1 MRRSV
6 FRKPSLKASFKARTT
21 GRAKRAVK
29 RAIIPGYG
37 KKGTGFIKNPKRS
50 MYNAV
55 YHRTSIDTLK
65 PIKNKKRTTQGQGSQ
80 QSSSS
85 CLWWIFWI
93 VILILCLANIHI
105 TLGILLVCGVVWLL
119 VKLFKKHDK
128 ITSSN
133 TVNVDQN
140 DVPNTSKL
148 PTAKP
153 VVHEGNLVAGN
164 KSYNINP
171 KILPLL
177 YFTDGQLKNID
188 SEVGEPSA
196 ISINFP
202 VAEGQF
208 QKLNYYPSYSELTP
222 EQRDGFLSWLS
233 TDLSNIPD
241 IGFAF
246 LLLYCLERHILH
258 DEYLEESLK
267 IISKLQSQ
275 INNGSFDYYSSTSI
289 GYIFFIHK
297 RLDLLKYVD
306 LNKCDIKLQI
316 LLSHRLSADQLIALA
331 SKVDFRNQH
340 YIKEYPELFKKALV
354 EDLKRNFGSEYFEY
368 ELSNIQKLK
377 KEPYMF
383 SNYSLRKG
391 NNRPDLLM
399 PDPLSDRKLCHD
411 IYAELQKAHD
421 QVKGFLEIKRAVES
435 KKDKSKK
442 KIAKPK
448 RINSKTGYPM
458 STDKQIRNATEQLKL
473 TRKFLKNNQIS
484 SYSSRSSQEK
494 MEDLVWN
501 NSAEKMDSAD
511 LEYKKGEWD
520 KAEKL
525 WLTCV
530 AINYRA
536 ANRLRIMYQKEH
548 RFNDAVQIIDF
559 AVDSPVLRKIN
570 NDSYI
575 TDFKKKLETAEQ
587 KSMKHENEDQ
597 SKLSEEDLKKL
608 NRDSDYWFKKIE
620 TADCKIKLNT

>member
-1 MRRSV
+1 MRRRSV

-65 PIKNKKRTTQGQGSQ
+65 PIKNKKRTIQGQGSQ

-133 TVNVDQN
+133 TVNVDQK

-316 LLSHRLSADQLIALA
+316 LLSHRLSADQLITLA

-354 EDLKRNFGSEYFEY
+354 EDLKRNFGSECFEY

-391 NNRPDLLM
+391 NNRQDLLM

-473 TRKFLKNNQIS
+473 TRKFLKNNHIS

-575 TDFKKKLETAEQ
+575 TDFKNKLETAEQ

-620 TADCKIKLNT
+620 TVKFYV

>member
-1 MRRSV
+1 MRRRSV

-65 PIKNKKRTTQGQGSQ
+65 PIKDKKRTTQNQGSQ

-133 TVNVDQN
+133 TVNVDQSV
-140 DVPNTSKL
+140 DSTDTPKT
-148 PTAKP
+148 TAKP

-188 SEVGEPSA
+188 TEVGEPSA

-246 LLLYCLERHILH
+246 LLLYCLERNILH

-354 EDLKRNFGSEYFEY
+354 ENLKRNFGSEYFEY

-620 TADCKIKLNT
+620 TVKFYV

>member
-1 MRRSV
+1 MRRRSV

-153 VVHEGNLVAGN
+153 VVHEVNLVAGN

-233 TDLSNIPD
+233 TDLSNVPD

-267 IISKLQSQ
+267 IISKLQGQ
-275 INNGSFDYYSSTSI
+275 ISNGSFDYYSSTSI
-289 GYIFFIHK
+289 GYILFIHK

-354 EDLKRNFGSEYFEY
+354 ENLKRNFGSEYFEY

-597 SKLSEEDLKKL
+597 SKLSKEDLKKL

-620 TADCKIKLNT
+620 TVKFYV

>member
-1 MRRSV
+1 MRRRSV

-65 PIKNKKRTTQGQGSQ
+65 PIKNKKRTIQGQGSQ

-133 TVNVDQN
+133 TVNVDQK

-188 SEVGEPSA
+188 SEVGEPAA

-354 EDLKRNFGSEYFEY
+354 ENLKRNFGSEYFEY

-620 TADCKIKLNT
+620 TVKFYV

>member
-65 PIKNKKRTTQGQGSQ
+65 PIKNKKRTTQGQGNQ

-208 QKLNYYPSYSELTP
+208 QKLNYYPSYSGLTS
-222 EQRDGFLSWLS
+222 EQRNGFLTWLT
-233 TDLSNIPD
+233 TDLSNVPD

-267 IISKLQSQ
+267 IISKLQGQ
-275 INNGSFDYYSSTSI
+275 ISNGSFDYYSSTSI
-289 GYIFFIHK
+289 GYILFIHK

-354 EDLKRNFGSEYFEY
+354 ENLKRNFGSEYFEY

-620 TADCKIKLNT
+620 TVKFYV

>member
-316 LLSHRLSADQLIALA
+316 LLSHKLSADQLISLA
-331 SKVDFRNQH
+331 TEVDFRNRY
-340 YIKEYPELFKKALV
+340 YIKEYPELFKKALI
-354 EDLKRNFGSEYFEY
+354 ESLKREFGSEYFEY

-620 TADCKIKLNT
+620 TIKFYV

>member
-1 MRRSV
+1 MRRRSV

-105 TLGILLVCGVVWLL
+105 TLGILFVCGVVWLL

-316 LLSHRLSADQLIALA
+316 LLSHRLSADQLISLA
-331 SKVDFRNQH
+331 TEVDFRNQH

-383 SNYSLRKG
+383 SNYSLRKD

-411 IYAELQKAHD
+411 IYVELQKAHD

-442 KIAKPK
+442 RIAKPK

-458 STDKQIRNATEQLKL
+458 STDKQIKNATEQLKL
-473 TRKFLKNNQIS
+473 TRKFLKINRIS

-559 AVDSPVLRKIN
+559 AIDSPVLRKVN
-570 NDSYI
+570 NDSYV

-597 SKLSEEDLKKL
+597 SKLSEEDFEKL
-608 NRDSDYWFKKIE
+608 NSDSDYWFKKVNNI
-620 TADCKIKLNT
+620 TYS

>member
-1 MRRSV
+1 MRRRSV

-21 GRAKRAVK
+21 GRAKRVVK

-105 TLGILLVCGVVWLL
+105 ALGILLVCGVVWLL

-133 TVNVDQN
+133 TVNVDQK

-289 GYIFFIHK
+289 GYILFIHK

-316 LLSHRLSADQLIALA
+316 LLSHKLSADQLISLA
-331 SKVDFRNQH
+331 TEVDFRNRY
-340 YIKEYPELFKKALV
+340 YIKEYPELFKKALI
-354 EDLKRNFGSEYFEY
+354 ESLKREFGSEYFEY

-608 NRDSDYWFKKIE
+608 NRDSDYWFKKIK
-620 TADCKIKLNT
+620 TVKFYV

>member
-65 PIKNKKRTTQGQGSQ
+65 PIKNKKRTIQGQGSQ

-208 QKLNYYPSYSELTP
+208 QKLSYYPSYSGLTS
-222 EQRDGFLSWLS
+222 EQRNGFLTWLT

-316 LLSHRLSADQLIALA
+316 LLSHRLSADQLITLA

-354 EDLKRNFGSEYFEY
+354 EDLKRNFGSECFEY

-473 TRKFLKNNQIS
+473 TRKFLKNNHIS

-620 TADCKIKLNT
+620 TVKFYV

>member
-105 TLGILLVCGVVWLL
+105 TLGILFVCGVVWLL

-153 VVHEGNLVAGN
+153 VVHEGNLVAEN

-297 RLDLLKYVD
+297 RLDLLKYID

-383 SNYSLRKG
+383 SNYSLRKD
-391 NNRPDLLM
+391 NNQPDLLM

-608 NRDSDYWFKKIE
+608 NRDSDYWFKKV
-620 TADCKIKLNT
+620 NNYS

>member
-1 MRRSV
+1 MRRRSV

-65 PIKNKKRTTQGQGSQ
+65 PIKNKKRTIQGQGSQ

-133 TVNVDQN
+133 TVNVDQK
-140 DVPNTSKL
+140 DIPNTSKL
-148 PTAKP
+148 PAAKP
-153 VVHEGNLVAGN
+153 VVYEENLVAGN

-208 QKLNYYPSYSELTP
+208 QKLSYYPSYSGLTS
-222 EQRDGFLSWLS
+222 EQRNGFLTWLT

-267 IISKLQSQ
+267 IISKLQGQ
-275 INNGSFDYYSSTSI
+275 ISNGSFDYYSSTSI
-289 GYIFFIHK
+289 GYILFIHK

-354 EDLKRNFGSEYFEY
+354 ENLKRNFGSEYFEY

-620 TADCKIKLNT
+620 TVKFYV

>member
-65 PIKNKKRTTQGQGSQ
+65 PIKNKKRTIQGQGSQ

-105 TLGILLVCGVVWLL
+105 TLGILAVCGIVWLL

-208 QKLNYYPSYSELTP
+208 QKLSYYPSYSGLTS
-222 EQRDGFLSWLS
+222 EQRNGFLTWLT
-233 TDLSNIPD
+233 TDLSNVPD

-354 EDLKRNFGSEYFEY
+354 ENLKRNFGSEYFEY

-473 TRKFLKNNQIS
+473 TRKFLKINQIS

-620 TADCKIKLNT
+620 TVKFYV

>member
-105 TLGILLVCGVVWLL
+105 TLGILAVCGIVWLI
-119 VKLFKKHDK
+119 VRLFKKHDK
-128 ITSSN
+128 INSSN
-133 TVNVDQN
+133 AGNVDQK

-354 EDLKRNFGSEYFEY
+354 EDLKRNFGSECFEY

-620 TADCKIKLNT
+620 TVKFYV

>member
-21 GRAKRAVK
+21 GMAKRAVK

-140 DVPNTSKL
+140 DVLNTSKL

-331 SKVDFRNQH
+331 SKVNFRNQH

-383 SNYSLRKG
+383 SNYSLRKD
-391 NNRPDLLM
+391 NNQPDLLM

-421 QVKGFLEIKRAVES
+421 QVKGFLEIKRAVEP

-501 NSAEKMDSAD
+501 NSAEKMDNAD

-525 WLTCV
+525 WLACV

-559 AVDSPVLRKIN
+559 AIDSPVLRKVN
-570 NDSYI
+570 NDSYV

-597 SKLSEEDLKKL
+597 SKLSEEDFEKL

-620 TADCKIKLNT
+620 TIKFYV

>member
-1 MRRSV
+1 MRRRSV

-65 PIKNKKRTTQGQGSQ
+65 PIKNKKRTIQGQGSQ

-133 TVNVDQN
+133 TVNVDQK

-208 QKLNYYPSYSELTP
+208 QKLSYYPSYSGLTS
-222 EQRDGFLSWLS
+222 EQRNGFLTWLT
-233 TDLSNIPD
+233 TDLSNVPD

-340 YIKEYPELFKKALV
+340 YIKEYSELFKKALV

-620 TADCKIKLNT
+620 TVKFYV

>member
-6 FRKPSLKASFKARTT
+6 FHKPSLKASFKARTT
-21 GRAKRAVK
+21 GRTKRAVK

-148 PTAKP
+148 PAAKP
-153 VVHEGNLVAGN
+153 VVHEENLVAGN

-177 YFTDGQLKNID
+177 YFTDGRLKNID

-233 TDLSNIPD
+233 TDLSNVPD

-316 LLSHRLSADQLIALA
+316 LLSHKLSADKLISLA
-331 SKVDFRNQH
+331 TEVDFRNRY
-340 YIKEYPELFKKALV
+340 YIKEYPELFKKALI
-354 EDLKRNFGSEYFEY
+354 ESLKREFGSEYFEY
-368 ELSNIQKLK
+368 ELLNIQKLK

-399 PDPLSDRKLCHD
+399 PDPLSDKKLCHE
-411 IYAELQKAHD
+411 IYVKLQRAHD

-525 WLTCV
+525 WLACV

-559 AVDSPVLRKIN
+559 AIDSPVLRKVN
-570 NDSYI
+570 NDSYV

-597 SKLSEEDLKKL
+597 SKLSEEDFEKL
-608 NRDSDYWFKKIE
+608 NSNSDYWFKKVNNI
-620 TADCKIKLNT
+620 TYS

>member
-275 INNGSFDYYSSTSI
+275 IHNGSFDYYSSTSI

-331 SKVDFRNQH
+331 TEVDFRNRY
-340 YIKEYPELFKKALV
+340 YIKEYPELFKKALI
-354 EDLKRNFGSEYFEY
+354 ESLKREFGSEYFEY

-620 TADCKIKLNT
+620 TIKFYV

>member
-1 MRRSV
+1 MRRRSV

-65 PIKNKKRTTQGQGSQ
+65 PIKNKKRTTQGQGNQ

-105 TLGILLVCGVVWLL
+105 TLGILFVCGVVWLL

-140 DVPNTSKL
+140 DMPNTSKL
-148 PTAKP
+148 LTAKP

-208 QKLNYYPSYSELTP
+208 QKLDYYPSYSELTP

-233 TDLSNIPD
+233 TDLSNITD

-331 SKVDFRNQH
+331 TEVDFRNQH

-383 SNYSLRKG
+383 SNYSLRKD
-391 NNRPDLLM
+391 NNQPDLLM

-411 IYAELQKAHD
+411 IYVELQKAHD
-421 QVKGFLEIKRAVES
+421 QVKGFLEIKRAVEPETN
-435 KKDKSKK
+435 KSKK
-442 KIAKPK
+442 RIAKPK

-458 STDKQIRNATEQLKL
+458 STDKQIKNATEQLKL
-473 TRKFLKNNQIS
+473 TRKFLKNNQTNP
-484 SYSSRSSQEK
+484 YKLRNSQEK
-494 MEDLVWN
+494 IEDLVWN
-501 NSAEKMDSAD
+501 NSAEKMDNAD

-520 KAEKL
+520 KAETL
-525 WLTCV
+525 WLACV

-608 NRDSDYWFKKIE
+608 NRDSDYWFKKV
-620 TADCKIKLNT
+620 NNYS

>member
-1 MRRSV
+1 MRRRSV

-37 KKGTGFIKNPKRS
+37 KKGIGFIKNPKRS

-177 YFTDGQLKNID
+177 YFTDSQLKNID

-208 QKLNYYPSYSELTP
+208 QKLNYYPSYSELAP
-222 EQRDGFLSWLS
+222 EQRDVFLSWLS

-267 IISKLQSQ
+267 IISKLQGQ
-275 INNGSFDYYSSTSI
+275 ISNGSFDYYSSTSI
-289 GYIFFIHK
+289 GYILFIHK

-316 LLSHRLSADQLIALA
+316 LLSHKLSADQLISLA
-331 SKVDFRNQH
+331 TGVDFRNRY
-340 YIKEYPELFKKALV
+340 YIKEYPELFKKALI
-354 EDLKRNFGSEYFEY
+354 ESLKREFGSEYFEY

-575 TDFKKKLETAEQ
+575 TDFKNKLETAEQ

-620 TADCKIKLNT
+620 TVKFYV

>member
-1 MRRSV
+1 MRRRSV

-65 PIKNKKRTTQGQGSQ
+65 PIKNKKRTIQGQGSQ

-153 VVHEGNLVAGN
+153 VVHEENLVAGN

-354 EDLKRNFGSEYFEY
+354 ENLKRNFGSEYFEY

-620 TADCKIKLNT
+620 TIKFYV

>member
-1 MRRSV
+1 MRRRSV

-354 EDLKRNFGSEYFEY
+354 ENLKRNFGSEYFEY

-391 NNRPDLLM
+391 NNQPDLLM

-473 TRKFLKNNQIS
+473 TRKFLKINQIS

-620 TADCKIKLNT
+620 TIKFYV

>member
-65 PIKNKKRTTQGQGSQ
+65 PIKNKKRTIQGQGSQ

-316 LLSHRLSADQLIALA
+316 LLSHKLSADQLISLA
-331 SKVDFRNQH
+331 TEVDFRNRY
-340 YIKEYPELFKKALV
+340 YIKEYPELFKKALI
-354 EDLKRNFGSEYFEY
+354 ESLKREFGSEYFEY

-473 TRKFLKNNQIS
+473 TRKFLKINQIS

-620 TADCKIKLNT
+620 TIKFYV

>member
-65 PIKNKKRTTQGQGSQ
+65 PIKNKKRTIQGQGSQ

-316 LLSHRLSADQLIALA
+316 LLSHKLSADQLISLA
-331 SKVDFRNQH
+331 TEVDFRNRY
-340 YIKEYPELFKKALV
+340 YIKEYPELFKKALI
-354 EDLKRNFGSEYFEY
+354 ESLKREFGSEYFEY

-587 KSMKHENEDQ
+587 KSMKHENKDQ

-620 TADCKIKLNT
+620 TVKFYV

>member
-1 MRRSV
+1 MRRRSV

-65 PIKNKKRTTQGQGSQ
+65 PIKNKKRTTQGQGNQ

-267 IISKLQSQ
+267 IISKLQGQ
-275 INNGSFDYYSSTSI
+275 ISNGSFDYYSSTSI
-289 GYIFFIHK
+289 GYILFIHK

-354 EDLKRNFGSEYFEY
+354 ENLKRNFGSEYFEY

-620 TADCKIKLNT
+620 TVKFYV

>member
-1 MRRSV
+1 MRRRSV

-316 LLSHRLSADQLIALA
+316 LLSHRLSADQLITLA

-354 EDLKRNFGSEYFEY
+354 ENLKRNFGSEYFEY

-620 TADCKIKLNT
+620 TVKFYV

>member
-105 TLGILLVCGVVWLL
+105 TLGILFVCGVVWLL

-222 EQRDGFLSWLS
+222 EQRDGFLRWLS

-289 GYIFFIHK
+289 GYIFFILK

-316 LLSHRLSADQLIALA
+316 LLSHRLSADQLISLA
-331 SKVDFRNQH
+331 TEVDFRNQH

-368 ELSNIQKLK
+368 ELSNIKKLK

-383 SNYSLRKG
+383 SNYSLRKD

-411 IYAELQKAHD
+411 IYVELQKAHD

-442 KIAKPK
+442 RIAKPK

-473 TRKFLKNNQIS
+473 TRKFLKNNQTNP
-484 SYSSRSSQEK
+484 YKLRNSQEK
-494 MEDLVWN
+494 IEDLIWN
-501 NSAEKMDSAD
+501 NSAEKMDNAD

-525 WLTCV
+525 WLACV

-559 AVDSPVLRKIN
+559 AIDSPVLRKVN
-570 NDSYI
+570 NDSYV

-597 SKLSEEDLKKL
+597 SKLSEEDFEKL
-608 NRDSDYWFKKIE
+608 NSDSDYWFKKVNNI
-620 TADCKIKLNT
+620 TYS

>member
-1 MRRSV
+1 MRRRSV

-275 INNGSFDYYSSTSI
+275 VNNGSFDYYSSTSI

-316 LLSHRLSADQLIALA
+316 LLSHKLSADQLISLA

-354 EDLKRNFGSEYFEY
+354 EDLKRNFGSECFEY

-383 SNYSLRKG
+383 SNYSLRKD
-391 NNRPDLLM
+391 NNQPDLLM

-620 TADCKIKLNT
+620 TVKFYV

>member
-1 MRRSV
+1 MRRRSV

-37 KKGTGFIKNPKRS
+37 KKGIGFIKNPKRS

-133 TVNVDQN
+133 TVNVDQK

-316 LLSHRLSADQLIALA
+316 LLSHRLSADQLITLA

-354 EDLKRNFGSEYFEY
+354 EDLKRNFGSECFEY

-411 IYAELQKAHD
+411 IYAELQKAYD

-473 TRKFLKNNQIS
+473 TRKFLKNNHIS

-575 TDFKKKLETAEQ
+575 TDFKNKLETAEQ

-620 TADCKIKLNT
+620 TVKFYV

>member
-1 MRRSV
+1 MRRRSV

-275 INNGSFDYYSSTSI
+275 IHNGSFDYYSSTSI

-316 LLSHRLSADQLIALA
+316 LLSHKLSADQLISLA
-331 SKVDFRNQH
+331 TEVDFRNRY
-340 YIKEYPELFKKALV
+340 YIKEYPELFKKALI
-354 EDLKRNFGSEYFEY
+354 ESLKREFGSEYFEY

-620 TADCKIKLNT
+620 TIKFYV

>member
-316 LLSHRLSADQLIALA
+316 LLSHKLSADQLISLA
-331 SKVDFRNQH
+331 TEVDFRNRY
-340 YIKEYPELFKKALV
+340 YIKEYPELFKKALI
-354 EDLKRNFGSEYFEY
+354 ESLKREFGSEYFEY

-620 TADCKIKLNT
+620 TVKFYV

>member
-37 KKGTGFIKNPKRS
+37 KKGIGFIKNPKRS

-148 PTAKP
+148 PAAKP
-153 VVHEGNLVAGN
+153 VVYEENLVAGN

-208 QKLNYYPSYSELTP
+208 QKLSYYPSYSGLTS
-222 EQRDGFLSWLS
+222 EQRNGFLTWLT
-233 TDLSNIPD
+233 TDLSNVPD

-267 IISKLQSQ
+267 IISKLQGQ
-275 INNGSFDYYSSTSI
+275 ISNGSFDYYSSTSI
-289 GYIFFIHK
+289 GYILFIHK

-316 LLSHRLSADQLIALA
+316 LLSHKLSADQLISLA
-331 SKVDFRNQH
+331 TEVDFRNRY
-340 YIKEYPELFKKALV
+340 YIKEYPELFKKALI
-354 EDLKRNFGSEYFEY
+354 ESLKREFGSEYFEY

-620 TADCKIKLNT
+620 TVKFYV

>member
-208 QKLNYYPSYSELTP
+208 QKLSYYPSYSGLTP

-354 EDLKRNFGSEYFEY
+354 EDLKRNFGSECFEY

-620 TADCKIKLNT
+620 TVKFYV

>member
-65 PIKNKKRTTQGQGSQ
+65 PIKNKKRTTQGQGNQ

-148 PTAKP
+148 PAAKP
-153 VVHEGNLVAGN
+153 VVYEENLVAGN

-208 QKLNYYPSYSELTP
+208 QKLNYYPSYSGLTS
-222 EQRDGFLSWLS
+222 EQRNGFLTWLT
-233 TDLSNIPD
+233 TDLSNVPD

-275 INNGSFDYYSSTSI
+275 VNNGSFDYYSSTSI

-354 EDLKRNFGSEYFEY
+354 ENLKRNFGSEYFEY

-620 TADCKIKLNT
+620 TVKFYV

>member
-1 MRRSV
+1 MRRRSV

-222 EQRDGFLSWLS
+222 EQRNGFLSWLS

-275 INNGSFDYYSSTSI
+275 IHNGSFDYYSSTSI

-316 LLSHRLSADQLIALA
+316 LLSHRLSADQLISLA
-331 SKVDFRNQH
+331 TEVDFRNRY
-340 YIKEYPELFKKALV
+340 YIKEYPELFKKALI
-354 EDLKRNFGSEYFEY
+354 ESLKREFGSEYFEY

-620 TADCKIKLNT
+620 TVKFYV

>member
-1 MRRSV
+1 MRRRSV

-105 TLGILLVCGVVWLL
+105 TLGILAVCGIVWLI
-119 VKLFKKHDK
+119 VRLFKKHDK
-128 ITSSN
+128 INSSN
-133 TVNVDQN
+133 AGNVDQSV
-140 DVPNTSKL
+140 DSTDTPKS
-148 PTAKP
+148 TAKP

-177 YFTDGQLKNID
+177 YFTDSQLKNID

-208 QKLNYYPSYSELTP
+208 QKLSYYPSYSGLTS
-222 EQRDGFLSWLS
+222 EQRNGFLTWLT
-233 TDLSNIPD
+233 TDLSNVPD

-267 IISKLQSQ
+267 IISKLQGQ
-275 INNGSFDYYSSTSI
+275 ISNGSFDYYSSTSI
-289 GYIFFIHK
+289 GYILFIHK

-316 LLSHRLSADQLIALA
+316 LLSHKLSADQLISLA
-331 SKVDFRNQH
+331 TGVDFRNRY
-340 YIKEYPELFKKALV
+340 YIKEYPELFKKALI
-354 EDLKRNFGSEYFEY
+354 ESLKREFGSEYFEY

-473 TRKFLKNNQIS
+473 TRKFLKNNHIS

-620 TADCKIKLNT
+620 TVKFYV

>member
-1 MRRSV
+1 MRRRSV

-65 PIKNKKRTTQGQGSQ
+65 PIKNKKRTIQGQGSQ

-267 IISKLQSQ
+267 IISKLQGQ
-275 INNGSFDYYSSTSI
+275 ISNGSFDYYSSTSI
-289 GYIFFIHK
+289 GYILFIHK

-354 EDLKRNFGSEYFEY
+354 EDLKRNFGSECFEY

-620 TADCKIKLNT
+620 TVKFYV

>member
-442 KIAKPK
+442 KVAKPK

-620 TADCKIKLNT
+620 TVKFYV

>member
-1 MRRSV
+1 MRRRSV

-21 GRAKRAVK
+21 GRAKRVVK

-140 DVPNTSKL
+140 DAPNTSKL
-148 PTAKP
+148 PAAKP
-153 VVHEGNLVAGN
+153 VVYEENLVAGN

-354 EDLKRNFGSEYFEY
+354 ENLKRNFGSEYFEY

-620 TADCKIKLNT
+620 TIKFYV